1 MDMPDDEGDEPSDDT
16 VGHDDTRDPLAWETL
31 DSRLDYRCPG
41 FDVRRDAVRFPN
53 GTEGE
58 YHSVEEPDAVV
69 VLPFT
74 PEGDVVVIEEWRQA
88 VERVNRG
95 LPAGS
100 MEEHDDDPEVAVHRE
115 LAEETGY
122 EAGTVEHLT
131 SVEPANGFA
140 DAVFHYFVARD
151 CEPTAQQD
159 LDYNESISVGTT
171 TLDALLDAAR
181 ADDLRDG
188 RSAMAVLYYAL
199 FEQ

>member
-1 MDMPDDEGDEPSDDT
+1 MTDD
-16 VGHDDTRDPLAWETL
+16 LAWKTL
-31 DSRLDYRCPG
+31 DSRVAYSCEG
-41 FDVRRDAVRFPN
+41 FDIVNDDVRFPN
-53 GTEGE
+53 GEEAEFDYLVEGE
-58 YHSVEEPDAVV
+58 SVVILPLTPDG
-69 VLPFT
+69 
-74 PEGDVVVIEEWRQA
+74 EVVVIEEWRQA